1 MQNQH
6 TNEDNTNEDRD
17 PDRESIWTVP
27 TGWRIAYFALF
38 TLFANV
44 GLVMML
50 ATLEIPSDLAGWNRL
65 VIGIIKD
72 MAFIGAGSAIIAIM
86 TTENARYTMI
96 LAEWMLREVI
106 EPRRRRQIERW
117 RQEGI
122 EEGRQEGI
130 EEGRQEGIEQGI
142 VAGRQEG
149 IEQGIVAGRQEG
161 IEQGIEK
168 GIDRGRA
175 EGIEQGIDRG
185 RAEAN
190 KEWETWVSRKMQ
202 AEANGE
208 TFDEPMPTHRNGTG

>member
-1 MQNQH
+1 M
-6 TNEDNTNEDRD
+6 
-17 PDRESIWTVP
+17 P

-130 EEGRQEGIEQGI
+130 E
-142 VAGRQEG
+142 AGRAEG

-161 IEQGIEK
+161 IEQGIEQ

-175 EGIEQGIDRG
+175 EGIEKGIDRG

-190 KEWETWVSRKMQ
+190 KEWETWISRKMQ

>member
-149 IEQGIVAGRQEG
+149 IEQGI
-161 IEQGIEK
+161 EK
-168 GIDRGRA
+168 GIDRGRS
-175 EGIEQGIDRG
+175 EGRQEG

-208 TFDEPMPTHRNGTG
+208 TFDEPMPTHRNGAG

>member
-1 MQNQH
+1 MRPEQRQQQH
-6 TNEDNTNEDRD
+6 
-17 PDRESIWTVP
+17 RESIWSVP

-38 TLFANV
+38 TLFSNV
-44 GLVMML
+44 GLVIML
-50 ATLEIPSDLAGWNRL
+50 ATLEMPSDLAGWSKL

-86 TTENARYTMI
+86 ITENARYTMI

-106 EPRRRRQIERW
+106 EPRRKRQIERW

-130 EEGRQEGIEQGI
+130 VAGRQEGI

-149 IEQGIVAGRQEG
+149 IVAGRQ
-161 IEQGIEK
+161 
-168 GIDRGRA
+168 

-190 KEWETWVSRKMQ
+190 KEWESWISRKMQ